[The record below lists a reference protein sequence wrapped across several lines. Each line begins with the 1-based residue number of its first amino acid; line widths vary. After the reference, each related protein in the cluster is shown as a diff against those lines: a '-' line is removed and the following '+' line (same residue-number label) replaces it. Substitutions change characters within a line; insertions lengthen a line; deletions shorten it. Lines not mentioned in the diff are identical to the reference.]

1 MPQVAL
7 SGLQRLVVEPS
18 FVIFEA
24 LVPGESSPTRVA
36 AQVVSGIGFLGAGL
50 IFREGASVRELDT
63 AATIWCSA
71 AIGVLAGSGY
81 APYAAV
87 ATGFIL
93 FVNLLLRPVVAFIN
107 RQPLMAAE
115 IEIGYLVSVTCRGPD
130 EAHVRA
136 LLLQG
141 LAGSGLALRRLDS
154 NDLEGTGR
162 VAVTALVTSS
172 DRVDVDVEKIVGRL
186 SLEPTVLA
194 ARRQV
199 ELHFESDGRQW
210 LGSLVAPGIQSS
222 DRQCYLNRFVKG
234 LGVTLKELL
243 VACVLLTALDVAN
256 RADAADLSLPL
267 PVKAPTTPFGYDWS
281 GFYAGGRVGYAWGT
295 SNWTASTP
303 GAPNVSGSLDLFQP
317 FDAFKDTG
325 SFSQGLQAGYNYML
339 PNRIVIGAEADVTFP
354 GFPNN
359 AGISIGGASNLTSP
373 TLGAETFSE
382 TVLTSGTVRG
392 RIGYAPGSWLFYAT
406 GGVAWTYNQ
415 LSLTQLANGTTECR
429 FCGDW
434 AGRPVPGSRSQSRRT
449 GLRDSNICL
458 RTTATAARH
467 SSQAR
472 SGSIPTSRCK
482 SCGPA

>member
-1 MPQVAL
+1 M
-7 SGLQRLVVEPS
+7 
-18 FVIFEA
+18 
-24 LVPGESSPTRVA
+24 
-36 AQVVSGIGFLGAGL
+36 VSGIGFLGAGL
-50 IFREGASVRELDT
+50 IFREGASVRGLNT

-154 NDLEGTGR
+154 NDFEGTGR

-222 DRQCYLNRFVKG
+222 DRQCYLNCFVKG
-234 LGVTLKELL
+234 LGVTYEGT
-243 VACVLLTALDVAN
+243 ACCL
-256 RADAADLSLPL
+256 
-267 PVKAPTTPFGYDWS
+267 
-281 GFYAGGRVGYAWGT
+281 
-295 SNWTASTP
+295 
-303 GAPNVSGSLDLFQP
+303 
-317 FDAFKDTG
+317 
-325 SFSQGLQAGYNYML
+325 
-339 PNRIVIGAEADVTFP
+339 RIVDG
-354 GFPNN
+354 
-359 AGISIGGASNLTSP
+359 
-373 TLGAETFSE
+373 
-382 TVLTSGTVRG
+382 
-392 RIGYAPGSWLFYAT
+392 
-406 GGVAWTYNQ
+406 
-415 LSLTQLANGTTECR
+415 
-429 FCGDW
+429 
-434 AGRPVPGSRSQSRRT
+434 AGRR
-449 GLRDSNICL
+449 
-458 RTTATAARH
+458 
-467 SSQAR
+467 
-472 SGSIPTSRCK
+472 
-482 SCGPA
+482 